1 MTLADYRALVTGVG
15 NLTFG
20 SPNRGWTLSTN
31 LLYGKAMVIAAE
43 GDIALVVAA
52 RYGQGYVV
60 QLPNENLMWFNLTNT
75 SMGRLIRNA
84 VAWASGGKVAGMRV
98 GSLENGYAV
107 VTRNL
112 EAVVRGWI

>member
-1 MTLADYRALVTGVG
+1 MPLELLVLAVRVELVV
-15 NLTFG
+15 LVEHLASLVRL
-20 SPNRGWTLSTN
+20 SPT
-31 LLYGKAMVIAAE
+31 
-43 GDIALVVAA
+43 LVVAA

-60 QLPNENLMWFNLTNT
+60 QLPNENLMWFNLTDT

-98 GSLENGYAV
+98 GALENGYAV

-112 EAVVRGWI
+112 EALVRGCMWCCCAELS